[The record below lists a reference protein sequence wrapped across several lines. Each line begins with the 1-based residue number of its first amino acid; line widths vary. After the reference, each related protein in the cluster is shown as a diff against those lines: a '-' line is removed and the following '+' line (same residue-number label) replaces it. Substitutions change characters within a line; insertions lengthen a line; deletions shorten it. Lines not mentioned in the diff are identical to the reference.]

1 MLRFLHSASDEALIR
16 GADEWVTLLEAE
28 KYEEAYNLLAHVPE
42 MGWTPELIRE
52 VIKAYGD
59 EVPTQRAT
67 PFGVPSDVRQR
78 KVVTRW
84 AANVDCIGE
93 VWYDLNIDGVASD
106 LTATFDIL
114 QVDGGIVLAL
124 NRHSRHVNRRLT

>member
-1 MLRFLHSASDEALIR
+1 MLRFPQNASDEELIQ
-16 GADEWVTLLEAE
+16 GVDEWVKLLESE
-28 KYEEAYNLLAHVPE
+28 SYQEAYSLTAQVTE

-59 EVPTQRAT
+59 AEPAQRAT
-67 PFGVPSDVRQR
+67 LLGIPSDVHQR
-78 KVVTRW
+78 KTVTRW
-84 AANVDCIGE
+84 PANGDRIGE

-114 QVDGGIVLAL
+114 RSDGGLVLAL
-124 NRHSRHVNRRLT
+124 NDIHVM